1 MTPNATHLSILVGR
15 LSLAETERDIEG
27 QCRALLEI
35 QRFANRL
42 ATTANKR
49 AWIAADQKRTEQTAA
64 FDQRQK
70 ERA

>member
-27 QCRALLEI
+27 QCRALEDIL
-35 QRFANRL
+35 RFITPLKRT
-42 ATTANKR
+42 ATAR
-49 AWIAADQKRTEQTAA
+49 AWNA

>member
-1 MTPNATHLSILVGR
+1 MTPSATHLSILVGR

-27 QCRALLEI
+27 QCRALDAIL
-35 QRFANRL
+35 RFITPL
-42 ATTANKR
+42 KR
-49 AWIAADQKRTEQTAA
+49 AATQRAWTA